1 MSQLIEEQVL
11 IEGIPHGKVTLSPST
26 ATISKGFP
34 EENYRKMHFFL
45 NEKDFLKS
53 IYAIK

>member
-26 ATISKGFP
+26 ATISKGFTA
-34 EENYRKMHFFL
+34 ENYRKMHFF
-45 NEKDFLKS
+45 K
-53 IYAIK
+53 IKNIS